1 MSDITQ
7 IGGDDREGAP
17 RLQADERRKSRWETS
32 AELDPVFGVSAI
44 EEIVQV
50 IDPQALGLEPVSDRK
65 FAAKHGDGFRI
76 LEIPAFKGAAYGLR
90 WGVGLPYVPLAWKR
104 PLRFGRTLKSSRLS
118 LWWGS
123 DRDDSAPHHPRYIGT
138 FHGMRAVRDD
148 TAEIWDNSKRAVLA
162 FWDETVDLPG
172 VLTSAMHQLSL
183 PSSEFYVPN
192 AGVVAALTAARLGDE
207 SRARQLASQAPTY
220 DDETELVRE
229 LIAQYLLHHKTTS

>member
-1 MSDITQ
+1 LPNITQ
-7 IGGDDREGAP
+7 IGDDDPEGAP
-17 RLQADERRKSRWETS
+17 RPQADERRKSRWETS
-32 AELDPVFGVSAI
+32 AELDPVFGLSAI

-65 FAAKHGDGFRI
+65 FVAKHGHGFRI

-118 LWWGS
+118 LGWGS
-123 DRDDSAPHHPRYIGT
+123 DRDDGAPHRLRYIGT

-148 TAEIWDNSKRAVLA
+148 TVEIWDYSKQAVLA
-162 FWDETVDLPG
+162 FWHETVDLPG
-172 VLTSAMHQLSL
+172 VLTSAMHQYSL
-183 PSSEFYVPN
+183 PSSKFYVPN

-207 SRARQLASQAPTY
+207 SGARQLASEAPTY
-220 DDETELVRE
+220 DHETELLRE
-229 LIAQYLLHHKTTS
+229 LIDQYLPHNKTTS